1 MKTFIITT
9 IIAVLLLVACSDGYR
24 SQTRAARYTVEG
36 RDGGGGKE
44 WQDNREFA
52 ERPVLESL
60 AEDGIHDPANEAIS
74 KLQEPES
81 AMKDFPIDRRGGVD
95 WVQTLRQNLINPK
108 QSYDGR
114 EMLIMDMDIL
124 FKDTGGMPWV
134 KFPHLAHTQ
143 WLDCSNCHPKI
154 FVPQQGYNNPSMD
167 GILAGEHCGRCHD
180 KVAFPLWVCERCHNT
195 PHEGSPD
202 KWW

>member
-1 MKTFIITT
+1 MRVFLLSF
-9 IIAVLLLVACSDGYR
+9 AALLVLAACGDGFK
-24 SQTRAARYTVEG
+24 SQTRAAQYWVEG
-36 RDGGGGKE
+36 RSGGGGKQ

-52 ERPVLESL
+52 TRPVLEKL
-60 AEDGIHDPANEAIS
+60 AEDGIHDPANEALR

-81 AMKDFPIDRRGGVD
+81 AMNNFPIDRRGGID
-95 WVQTLRQNLINPK
+95 WVQTLRKGLINPK
-108 QSYDGR
+108 QSYDER
-114 EMLIMDMDIL
+114 DMLVMDMDIM
-124 FKDTGGMPWV
+124 FTDTGGMPWV

-143 WLDCSNCHPKI
+143 WLDCSNCHPNI

-180 KVAFPLWVCERCHNT
+180 KVAFPLWICERCHNT
-195 PHEGSPD
+195 PHPGSPK